1 MTMDDIPH
9 FNDRLLVAIG
19 ASAGGL
25 KEIVTIVESLPT
37 WFAGTLVVATHRDPR
52 APNVLADILTK
63 RARIRVDEPEDE
75 EQLECT
81 TIYVGKANERVE
93 VDNAEFSIERDSSNY
108 ARLHRI
114 DDLFE
119 SVAKSAGKDA
129 VGVILS
135 GMLSDGVE
143 GLKAIHDAGGYCVVQ
158 SPTDAEFPSMPSNAL
173 SRVDVDFVGTAQE
186 IASYIMEISLG
197 RNCV

>member
-25 KEIVTIVESLPT
+25 REIVTIVESLPT

-52 APNVLADILTK
+52 SPNILAEILAK
-63 RARIRVDEPEDE
+63 RASIRVDEPTDE
-75 EQLECT
+75 AQLECT

-93 VDNAEFSIERDSSNY
+93 VDQEEFSVETDSSSY

-114 DDLFE
+114 DDLFT

-143 GLKAIHDAGGYCVVQ
+143 GLKAINDAGGYCIVQ
-158 SPTDAEFPSMPSNAL
+158 SPADADFPSMPTNAL
-173 SRVDVDFVGTAQE
+173 SHVDVDFVGTAQE
-186 IASYIMEISLG
+186 IASFIMEISLG
-197 RNCV
+197 RNCS